1 MSIGTPFRDIELQRQ
16 TTLEIDCKTIRSYD
30 QVVSYAFIFVIRLKT
45 AFKSNFLLWSFLFQ
59 LARDD
64 VTFDTYKNQ
73 TWHVRYLAI
82 ERFVQAGRKVMFFFV
97 VYTYISEF

>member
-45 AFKSNFLLWSFLFQ
+45 AFKSNFLL
-59 LARDD
+59 
-64 VTFDTYKNQ
+64 
-73 TWHVRYLAI
+73 
-82 ERFVQAGRKVMFFFV
+82 
-97 VYTYISEF
+97 